1 MEQSPSSYHP
11 AVTAIVIA
19 GGQGQRMNSLDKA
32 LLQWRGRTF
41 IEHIIANLSQQV
53 SGIAINSNANSTA
66 LHALGLPLLPDPFV
80 DRRGPLAGVLAGLNF
95 SKTAL
100 TLFVPC
106 DNPLLPDDLLTQLLT
121 ALTANNAD
129 IAYASCTGDG
139 HYLYALM
146 RTDLRTNLERFLQN
160 GDFAVR
166 HWYAAV
172 NAVSV
177 DFSAEAD
184 RFININT
191 PDDLALLPQ

>member
-1 MEQSPSSYHP
+1 MEKSRNSNYPDI
-11 AVTAIVIA
+11 TAIVIA

-41 IEHIIANLSQQV
+41 VEHIVARLNPQV
-53 SGIAINSNANSTA
+53 SCIAINSNTA
-66 LHALGLPLLPDPFV
+66 SAPLQALGLPLLPDPFV
-80 DRRGPLAGVLAGLNF
+80 DRRGPLAGILAGLNF

-106 DNPLLPDDLLTQLLT
+106 DNPLLPDDLIERLLE
-121 ALTANNAD
+121 ALTAHNAD

-146 RTDLRTNLERFLQN
+146 RSDLRISLEQVLQN
-160 GDFAVR
+160 RDFAVR

-172 NAVSV
+172 HAVSV